1 LNAAPASGV
10 NVLQAYATDF
20 EGMKEIPTIQS
31 EYTSKM
37 IKAKDFA
44 LRSEIGFVKPLNKAV

>member
-1 LNAAPASGV
+1 
-10 NVLQAYATDF
+10 
-20 EGMKEIPTIQS
+20 MKEIPTIQS

-44 LRSEIGFVKPLNKAV
+44 LRSEIGFVKPL